1 MGDSAEEIDDD
12 RRQELLGRISRQTA
26 TIGQRIPETT
36 SIDGEPF
43 DLRDFVLETKSQGAI
58 PPDRREAVRTVRKTL
73 STEREK
79 RRKRLETE
87 SLTEQEA
94 TNLVQDILGLDRAI
108 IALGNLAETD
118 LEAKSHEE
126 YVDGTRRWVDFVDQ
140 LTD

>member
-1 MGDSAEEIDDD
+1 MGDSAEEINDD

-26 TIGQRIPETT
+26 TIGQRIPETIN
-36 SIDGEPF
+36 IDGDPF
-43 DLRDFVLETKSQGAI
+43 DLRDFVLETKSQGSI
-58 PPDRREAVRTVRKTL
+58 PPERRESVRTVRKTL
-73 STEREK
+73 TKEREA
-79 RRKRLETE
+79 RRERLETE

-108 IALGNLAETD
+108 TALGNLAETD
-118 LEAKSHEE
+118 LAARSHEE